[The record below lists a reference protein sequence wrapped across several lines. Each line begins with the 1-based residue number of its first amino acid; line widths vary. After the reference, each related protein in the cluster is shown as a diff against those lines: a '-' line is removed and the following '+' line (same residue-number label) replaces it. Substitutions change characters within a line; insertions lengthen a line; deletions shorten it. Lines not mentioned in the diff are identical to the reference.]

1 MPVDVGENG
10 RRRTGGGALTGR
22 RILVACGVLALLA
35 GCTAGPNFA
44 PPESGLPQ
52 KPYAAPEAR
61 RTAPP
66 DPNWWAVFH
75 DKTLTG
81 LEGQVAGANL
91 DVLTATIRLA
101 ESRSTLDVTAA
112 AQLPSLGGDAKV
124 SHERYSQN
132 GILSLMKSLLPP
144 GQKMN
149 VPAIT
154 DFYTGF
160 DASWELDFWGKV
172 RREVEAAGANVQF
185 AKEQRR
191 AALISAQAET
201 ARDYILLRDAQVQR
215 GVAVD
220 NLKIAQDVLR
230 LANERRRKGL
240 QSALDSEN
248 AAAQVEALRAQLPIW
263 EQKTSQYINALSF
276 LLGEPPGALRAKLAA
291 PRRIPW
297 SPPAVPV
304 GLPSGLARRRPDI
317 RAAEAKLHAATAQ
330 IGVAVAAFYPSVQL
344 NGVVGLDSLDLP
356 TLWRASSLQ
365 YNFGPSI
372 SLPIFNGGRLQGT
385 VELRKA
391 QQREAAINYRRTVLQ
406 AWHDVVNALVAH
418 RTQQER
424 RARLAA
430 ELAHARNA
438 LSIARARY
446 RDGVVDFL
454 SVLYAQRTALLA
466 EQQLAQSKAKVAL
479 DLVQLFK
486 ALGGGWQETF
496 PADATTT
503 ARVAK

>member
-1 MPVDVGENG
+1 MIGW
-10 RRRTGGGALTGR
+10 
-22 RILVACGVLALLA
+22 RIFAACGVLALLA
-35 GCTAGPNFA
+35 GCTVGPNFS

-52 KPYAAPEAR
+52 KPYAAPQAR
-61 RTAPP
+61 LTAPP
-66 DPNWWAVFH
+66 DPNWWSVFH
-75 DKTLTG
+75 DKTLTE
-81 LEGQVAGANL
+81 LEDQVASANL
-91 DVLTATIRLA
+91 DVLTATVRLA
-101 ESRSTLDVTAA
+101 ESRSTLDVTAS
-112 AQLPSLGGDAKV
+112 AQLPTIGGDARLN
-124 SHERYSQN
+124 HERYSQN
-132 GILSLMKSLLPP
+132 GILSLMKALLPP

-154 DFYTGF
+154 DYYTGF

-185 AKEQRR
+185 AEDQRR
-191 AALISAQAET
+191 AALISALAET

-220 NLKIAQDVLR
+220 NLKIAVDVLR

-263 EQKTSQYINALSF
+263 EQKESQYINALSF
-276 LLGEPPGALRAKLAA
+276 LLGEPPGALRAKLVA
-291 PRRIPW
+291 PRKIPW
-297 SPPAVPV
+297 SPPTVPV
-304 GLPSGLARRRPDI
+304 GLPSDLARRRPDI
-317 RAAEAKLHAATAQ
+317 RAAEAQLHAATAQ

-438 LSIARARY
+438 LGIARARY

-454 SVLYAQRTALLA
+454 SVLYAQRTTLSA
-466 EQQLAQSKAKVAL
+466 EQQLAQSKTKVAL

-486 ALGGGWQETF
+486 ALGGGWEETF
-496 PADATTT
+496 PADATAI